1 MPFAPQ
7 DGCMPGCDE
16 CQHHG
21 VMDGTDVGPYGK
33 ETHTTNICESPISLR
48 QLIHRLTRRRR
59 G

>member
-33 ETHTTNICESPISLR
+33 ETHTTNVCESPMTPFCAAGR
-48 QLIHRLTRRRR
+48 
-59 G
+59 